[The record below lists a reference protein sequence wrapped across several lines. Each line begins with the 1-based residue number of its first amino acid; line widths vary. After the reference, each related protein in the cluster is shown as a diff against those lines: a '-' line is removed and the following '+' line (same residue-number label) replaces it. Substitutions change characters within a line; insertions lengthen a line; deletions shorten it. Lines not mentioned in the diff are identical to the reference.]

1 MNERQ
6 LLLEFF
12 MFFRNN
18 GENYIGITME
28 EFIELFLKL
37 RNEQLTRPS

>member
-1 MNERQ
+1 MNEKQ

-18 GENYIGITME
+18 GENYIGISME
-28 EFIELFLKL
+28 EFIELFLKQKD
-37 RNEQLTRPS
+37 EQPN

>member
-1 MNERQ
+1 MKEKQ

-18 GENYIGITME
+18 GENYIGTSME
-28 EFIELFLKL
+28 EFIELFLK
-37 RNEQLTRPS
+37 QKK

>member
-37 RNEQLTRPS
+37 QYEQLNRPS

>member
-1 MNERQ
+1 MNEKQ

-18 GENYIGITME
+18 GENYIGVSME
-28 EFIELFLKL
+28 EFIELFLKQK
-37 RNEQLTRPS
+37 NEC